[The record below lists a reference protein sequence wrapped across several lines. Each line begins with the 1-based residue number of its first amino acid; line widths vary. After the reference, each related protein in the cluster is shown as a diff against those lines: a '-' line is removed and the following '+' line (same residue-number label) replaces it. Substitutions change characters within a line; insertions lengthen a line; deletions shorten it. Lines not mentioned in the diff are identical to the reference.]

1 MSDTTIPASTSRPT
15 LKSNLIRA
23 SIALLALALVA
34 GLVVLT
40 AHIGGGETQPTP
52 RHPFATGVTE
62 AAPSTTGIGGA
73 ILAIQSGFYA
83 RMIAALQGLANNA
96 AAFWTLVALSFAYGI
111 FHAAGPGHGKAVIS
125 GYLVADS
132 RRSIGRGLGLALAS
146 SLLQAV
152 VAIAIVGVAMAAL
165 NATAATVN
173 ATARIIEQVS
183 FLLVALV
190 GLMVLWRKAGR
201 LAFLIQQPA
210 APRISAPVPVSAPAP
225 TPEAAP
231 RTAVSGLSFK
241 PAGTVS
247 SGRFRAEAVE
257 ADAVPEACD
266 DVSCRAGGLCT
277 HVHLLTPAELKRLDS
292 PRDMA
297 MVALSAGLRPCSGA
311 MIVLVF
317 AFAQGMPAAGIAAA
331 FAMAAG
337 TFITVGALA
346 SLAVFAKRVA
356 TGIARPGGR
365 TGVRAIA
372 VLEVLAGAVVAV
384 IGAIL
389 MLG

>member
-173 ATARIIEQVS
+173 ATARIIEQAS

-201 LAFLIQQPA
+201 LAFLIQQPS
-210 APRISAPVPVSAPAP
+210 APRIAAPAP
-225 TPEAAP
+225 TPAPEAAP

-257 ADAVPEACD
+257 ADAGPEACD
-266 DVSCRAGGLCT
+266 DASCRAGGLCT

-356 TGIARPGGR
+356 TGMARPGGR